1 MGQRNQLFL
10 VARVCP
16 NPGKRKEHRC
26 VAAFHHQWCYGK
38 LPLRCVSRF
47 RDLARVKANADLIQ
61 RDLDRYHLGVERSS
75 EIPCPYISFLASTA
89 FSMDIERRY
98 GEPYVSGI
106 RYLPV
111 FGSMDGDNNDGIT
124 VIDISTPSNLSYC
137 FVSTSGLEAAKE
149 NNVPRCIPLT
159 ASQFL
164 RAYYPINLDPLANRQ
179 EAEVYNAMS
188 IKNLDSMP
196 ILRLDVL
203 NGTWP
208 GVYSQ
213 RIIDSYAGSS
223 GNVSIESKSGA
234 ESIGVFQ
241 DPFVD
246 LSNLNFLPEKLL
258 DMLES
263 FPSFTHLNVSHNSAM
278 DKATLSEILRR
289 YRLKWLSIDGCNISK
304 EDITDLLVSQ
314 PSLFRGIEVIIHP
327 LFLSLDNLDRWAIDM
342 SPVKNLE
349 PSSIPCALRIRYDD
363 VRHLCLSFFSIDQLV
378 QNLLD
383 FAEAHESFPRGFR
396 LNQIIF
402 QNLQC
407 LFGCTSRG
415 DGQPW
420 RERVVQMIPPEA
432 RGEGNQHGYQ
442 FIFISDSS
450 RVHRRGPAPIGLGG
464 YHYGIVLPGN
474 EHKFV
479 DLETFFR
486 HLEGVGWPALTK
498 REAATQVIG
507 IFRERVTL
515 LNNFNAVM
523 KWLDRTE
530 GSR

>member
-1 MGQRNQLFL
+1 
-10 VARVCP
+10 
-16 NPGKRKEHRC
+16 
-26 VAAFHHQWCYGK
+26 
-38 LPLRCVSRF
+38 
-47 RDLARVKANADLIQ
+47 
-61 RDLDRYHLGVERSS
+61 
-75 EIPCPYISFLASTA
+75 
-89 FSMDIERRY
+89 MDIERRY

-124 VIDISTPSNLSYC
+124 IIDVSTPSDPSYC

-159 ASQFL
+159 ASQYL
-164 RAYYPINLDPLANRQ
+164 RAYYPIDLDPLTRDDRQ

-188 IKNLDSMP
+188 IKNLDSM
-196 ILRLDVL
+196 LVLTLDAL
-203 NGTWP
+203 YGTWP
-208 GVYSQ
+208 GVYTE
-213 RIIDSYAGSS
+213 RVLDSYISS
-223 GNVSIESKSGA
+223 SSEVSIESKSG
-234 ESIGVFQ
+234 EGSVGVPQ
-241 DPFVD
+241 DPCVD
-246 LSNLNFLPEKLL
+246 LSNLNILPEKLL
-258 DMLES
+258 EMLES
-263 FPSFTHLNVSHNSAM
+263 FPSFTRLNVSHNSAV
-278 DKATLSEILRR
+278 DKATLSEILRQ

-314 PSLFRGIEVIIHP
+314 PSLFRGVEVIIHP
-327 LFLSLDNLDRWAIDM
+327 LFLSPDNLDRWAIDM
-342 SPVKNLE
+342 SPVKSLD
-349 PSSIPCALRIRYDD
+349 PPSIPCALRIHYDD
-363 VRHLCLSFFSIDQLV
+363 VRHLCLPFFSIDQLA

-383 FAEAHESFPRGFR
+383 FAEAHERFPPGLRV
-396 LNQIIF
+396 NQIIF

-407 LFGCTSRG
+407 LFGCASRG

-432 RGEGNQHGYQ
+432 RGESNQHGYQ

-479 DLETFFR
+479 DLETFFG
-486 HLEGVGWPALTK
+486 HLEEVGWPALTK
-498 REAATQVIG
+498 QDDATQVIG

-515 LNNFNAVM
+515 LNDFNAVM